1 LEQVSRVCH
10 KGGLLAGLRAGAIG
24 GPDLPAGGKTED
36 KMAKKQ
42 RGTMQEINNAARLG
56 RTMLAARLLRL
67 NLYAGQDQLM
77 LALAEQEG
85 QTPSALAAATGVRP
99 PTVTKTISRLQAQGF
114 LTKTESNEDAR
125 QAHIFLT
132 DSGRAAI
139 MGIEK
144 AIRKTEK
151 RALDG
156 FDKKDCKQLAKFLR
170 KLAAN
175 LNGESGKDTGGEQDQ
190 HDADQSDD

>member
-1 LEQVSRVCH
+1 MKKCRALVT
-10 KGGLLAGLRAGAIG
+10 KAFYLAGLQTGAAIG
-24 GPDLPAGGKTED
+24 MLGIREGE
-36 KMAKKQ
+36 MAKKE
-42 RGTMQEINNAARLG
+42 RGIMQDLNNAARLG
-56 RTMLAARLLRL
+56 RTMLAVRLLKQ

-77 LALAEQEG
+77 LQLAEKDG

-114 LTKTESNEDAR
+114 LTKTDSEADAR

-132 DSGRAAI
+132 EAGRAAI

-151 RALDG
+151 RALEG
-156 FDKKDCKQLAKFLR
+156 FDKKDRKQFAKYLR
-170 KLAAN
+170 RVAAN
-175 LNGESGKDTGGEQDQ
+175 LSGTSDKDSDGFEEPD
-190 HDADQSDD
+190 DAVELAL

>member
-1 LEQVSRVCH
+1 
-10 KGGLLAGLRAGAIG
+10 
-24 GPDLPAGGKTED
+24 
-36 KMAKKQ
+36 MAKKE
-42 RGTMQEINNAARLG
+42 RGIMQDINNAARLG
-56 RTMLAARLLRL
+56 RTMLAVRLLKQ

-77 LALAEQEG
+77 LALAEQDG

-114 LTKTESNEDAR
+114 LTKTESEADAR

-132 DSGRAAI
+132 ESGRSAI

-144 AIRKTEK
+144 SIRKTEK

-156 FDKKDCKQLAKFLR
+156 FDKKDRKQFAKFLR
-170 KLAAN
+170 KMSDN
-175 LNGESGKDTGGEQDQ
+175 LSGSRDKDGGGELDQ
-190 HDADQSDD
+190 TDAVPTDD

>member
-1 LEQVSRVCH
+1 LLT
-10 KGGLLAGLRAGAIG
+10 GG
-24 GPDLPAGGKTED
+24 TERF
-36 KMAKKQ
+36 KRRSEAEMAKKE
-42 RGTMQEINNAARLG
+42 RGIMQDLNNAARLG
-56 RTMLAARLLRL
+56 RTMLAVRLLRQ

-77 LALAEQEG
+77 LALAEMDG
-85 QTPSALAAATGVRP
+85 QTPSALAAATSVRP

-114 LTKTESNEDAR
+114 LTKADSAEDAR

-139 MGIEK
+139 IGIEK

-156 FDKKDCKQLAKFLR
+156 FDKKDRRLLGKFLR
-170 KLAAN
+170 KMSAN
-175 LNGESGKDTGGEQDQ
+175 LSGTADKEGAESEEAD
-190 HDADQSDD
+190 DAVETAL